1 MKCVKCGKELS
12 KINSEK
18 TPYLCETCGLLYEP
32 KDIEDMLEAEKI
44 EEDTKIWKE
53 CQKFH

>member
-18 TPYLCETCGLLYEP
+18 TPYLCETRGLLYEP

>member
-1 MKCVKCGKELS
+1 MKCIKCGKELA

-18 TPYLCETCGLLYEP
+18 TPYLCETCGLFYEQ
-32 KDIEDMLEAEKI
+32 KDIEDMQESEKI